1 MNIYCLGINH
11 RTAPLEVREKLW
23 FSDDET
29 RATLPTLKNIYFD
42 ECVLV
47 STCNRTELY
56 YIPKQQE
63 ANGEA
68 IWRILSMHKNAGSL
82 VQEHHFHTLDS
93 LHAVKHLFGVASG
106 IDSMVLGDIQILS
119 QIKESFQIAK
129 EVHCTGILL
138 NRLFENALHVGKRSR
153 TETEISEGAVSV
165 SYAAAELASKI
176 FEDLSKRTALLI
188 GAGETGT
195 LTAKH
200 LASRSIGQL
209 FITNRTRQRAE
220 ELAAQLQGQ
229 VVDFERLGAELERVD
244 IIVSAVDAAAPI
256 LSAKDLRQA
265 MKQRGNRPLVII
277 DIGVPRNIDPSAN
290 TISNIFLH
298 DLDTLNHAIDTN
310 LTRRRTEIPKVQ
322 QIMLDELS
330 TFNTWYNSLQVTP
343 TIQELRDHF
352 ESIRKSEVE
361 KHLHHFAADRQEEI
375 EILTKRII
383 NKILHTPMVNLR
395 NSSDQEGEDD
405 KRHKVHLIR
414 HLFGLDQEKKHE

>member
-1 MNIYCLGINH
+1 MNLYCLGINH

-29 RATLPTLKNIYFD
+29 RATLPTLKNIYFE

-56 YIPKQQE
+56 YIPKQQGE
-63 ANGEA
+63 NGEP
-68 IWRILSMHKNAGSL
+68 IWKILAMYKNAGSF
-82 VQEHHFHTLDS
+82 VQEHHFYALDA

-129 EVHCTGILL
+129 NVRCTGISL

-153 TETEISEGAVSV
+153 TETEISAGAVSV

-200 LASRSIGQL
+200 LASRSIGKL
-209 FITNRTRQRAE
+209 IITNRTRQRAE
-220 ELAAQLQGQ
+220 ELAVQLQGH
-229 VVDFERLGAELERVD
+229 VVDFERIGAELESVD
-244 IIVSAVDAAAPI
+244 IIVSAVDSTTPI
-256 LSAKDLRQA
+256 LSASDLRQT
-265 MKQRGNRPLVII
+265 MKLRGNRPLVII
-277 DIGVPRNIDPSAN
+277 DIGVPRNIDPAAN
-290 TISNIFLH
+290 SVSNIFLH
-298 DLDTLNHAIDTN
+298 DLDTLNHVIDIN
-310 LTRRRTEIPKVQ
+310 LTRRRAEIPKVQ
-322 QIMLDELS
+322 QIMLDEL
-330 TFNTWYNSLQVTP
+330 TAYNTWYNSLQVTP
-343 TIQELRDHF
+343 TIQELRDQF

-361 KHLHHFAADRQEEI
+361 KHLHHFATDRQEEI
-375 EILTKRII
+375 EMLTKRII

-395 NSSDQEGEDD
+395 NSSDQEDEDD

-414 HLFGLDQEKKHE
+414 HLFGLDQKKKND